1 MKSRMSAKGV
11 SALIAAGALAISG
24 VAMGSSAFAADPT
37 PTPTVSAPSIGGT
50 LDSEVSVDASVQGL
64 IGDDREVADFL
75 DTALASVNADV
86 NAQAGSELAM
96 ENDDEVDAVNADNQD
111 EQASFN
117 EDISA
122 ADQAGDSEDAAQLST
137 DASIVASV
145 TAPVA
150 QAMASDDAQ
159 AHAII
164 VGAPL
169 K

>member
-64 IGDDREVADFL
+64 IGDDQEVADFL

-86 NAQAGSELAM
+86 NAQ
-96 ENDDEVDAVNADNQD
+96 VDAVNADNQD

>member
-37 PTPTVSAPSIGGT
+37 PTPTVSAPSIG
-50 LDSEVSVDASVQGL
+50 VQGL
-64 IGDDREVADFL
+64 IGDDQEVADFL